1 MAPDHT
7 VRVGATILQLP
18 ATRGQ
23 RGYAHRRVDIEVRL
37 DGRLVVWDGTRELLV
52 REAPADPGQLRA
64 LADARLDL
72 GHTAPTAGSIQ
83 KPPRDHPWA
92 QVRRGTKLYDQ
103 INGSD

>member
-1 MAPDHT
+1 MVASSS
-7 VRVGATILQLP
+7 
-18 ATRGQ
+18 
-23 RGYAHRRVDIEVRL
+23 
-37 DGRLVVWDGTRELLV
+37 GTGPRELLV

-72 GHTAPTAGSIQ
+72 GHTAPTAGSVQ
-83 KPPRDHPWA
+83 KPPRHHPWA